1 MREIIPH
8 RIGDCTVTVPGS
20 KSYTHRILIASAL
33 SEGVCRIEN
42 SLASEDTLLTRN
54 ALQLMGIRIETDGAH
69 LLVHGGGGRL
79 EAPEGPIHLGN
90 SGTSMRLL
98 TAVAALAEGE
108 IRLTGTERMCQR
120 PLADLI
126 DALNGLGVTA
136 RSVNGDGCPPVAV
149 PGGGIRGGSVSVR
162 CGISSQFLSGLL
174 LVGPCTQ
181 EGLEVAVSQ
190 GPVSKPYIDMT
201 VAVMERLGIRLER
214 NGYQRF
220 NIPGRQRYRSGDYT
234 VEPDI
239 SNAGYF
245 WAAAAMAGGR
255 VTVRGV
261 GPDSRQGD
269 IRLAALF
276 EQMGCTVIQEA
287 EGLAVSGTLDSAGR
301 PRLSAIEVDM
311 GDMPDMVPTLAVV
324 AAFADGTTVI
334 RNVAHLRAKESDRL
348 AAVAT
353 ELGKM
358 GIAVRSGETELHIRG
373 GHPHGAVIDT
383 YDDHRIAMSFA
394 AAGLAVPGVF
404 IRDEGCVRKSFPGF
418 WDVLEGLYTG

>member
-1 MREIIPH
+1 
-8 RIGDCTVTVPGS
+8 
-20 KSYTHRILIASAL
+20 
-33 SEGVCRIEN
+33 
-42 SLASEDTLLTRN
+42 
-54 ALQLMGIRIETDGAH
+54 
-69 LLVHGGGGRL
+69 
-79 EAPEGPIHLGN
+79 
-90 SGTSMRLL
+90 MRLL

-126 DALNGLGVTA
+126 DALNGLGVSA
-136 RSVNGDGCPPVAV
+136 RSVNGDGCPPVVV

-245 WAAAAMAGGR
+245 WAAAAVAGGR

-261 GPDSRQGD
+261 GAESRQGD

-276 EQMGCTVIQEA
+276 EQMGCTVIKEA
-287 EGLAVSGTLDSAGR
+287 EGLAVSGSLDSAGR
-301 PRLSAIEVDM
+301 PRLSAIDVDM

-358 GIAVRSGETELHIRG
+358 GIAVRAGETELYVQG